1 MELAAGVML
10 TQQLRL
16 SHELGEG
23 AMGKIWAA
31 DDLVGQRRVALKFM
45 SAELAATNAQ
55 ALKRFER
62 EAVMLEGINH
72 PNIVQ
77 LLHCGRAVDGTP
89 FIALE
94 LMSGE
99 PLIDD
104 LEREG
109 LFELDEL
116 QLLVDQ
122 LSSALHTL
130 HERDIVHRDVKAEN
144 IFIDRSNGA
153 LRIKL
158 FDFGL
163 AKKSGSDG
171 VASKKL
177 TGVGMMV
184 GTSEYMSPEQM
195 VSSKDADYTADLW
208 ALAVVAYV
216 TLAGALPFQGG
227 SIAKTFAL
235 LRKGEFTR
243 PSTLRD
249 DVTAVIDSWFE
260 RAFDNDFNKRFD
272 SAAKMAESLR
282 KAIAGAPPSMAP
294 PKSRRAPGVRTALRE
309 GSVPP
314 PPMLAPQPAGHAPP
328 APSPVPAHI
337 AGAAAPVAQ
346 QPPAPA
352 PPMRLDANLDLLPVP
367 PSQSSRSTLIALIV
381 VGVLIAA
388 IVLAI
393 LVSR

>member
-1 MELAAGVML
+1 MQLAAGVML
-10 TQQLRL
+10 TEQLRL

-31 DDLVGQRRVALKFM
+31 DHLSAQRRVAIKFM

-62 EAVMLEGINH
+62 EAVMLEGIRH
-72 PNIVQ
+72 PNIVE
-77 LLHCGRAVDGTP
+77 LLSCGRAFDGTP
-89 FIALE
+89 FIVLE
-94 LMSGE
+94 LMTGV

-116 QLLVDQ
+116 QQLVDQ
-122 LSSALHTL
+122 LAAALSAL
-130 HERDIVHRDVKAEN
+130 HERDIIHRDVKAEN

-153 LRIKL
+153 LRFKL

-163 AKKSGSDG
+163 AKNSASES

-195 VSSKDADYTADLW
+195 ISSKDADFTADLW

-227 SIAKTFAL
+227 SLAKTFAL
-235 LRKGEFTR
+235 LRKGEFER
-243 PSTLRD
+243 PSSMRD
-249 DVTAVIDSWFE
+249 DVTAIIDRWFE
-260 RAFDNDFNKRFD
+260 RAFDSDFNKRFV
-272 SAAKMAESLR
+272 SAAKMAEALR

-294 PKSRRAPGVRTALRE
+294 PKSRRAPDVRDALR
-309 GSVPP
+309 GTAIPP
-314 PPMLAPQPAGHAPP
+314 PPNVANVPYGGAAPLGPP
-328 APSPVPAHI
+328 
-337 AGAAAPVAQ
+337 AAPVAPAVPVAPAAPWQ
-346 QPPAPA
+346 AAPA
-352 PPMRLDANLDLLPVP
+352 PPTLDQNLELLPAP
-367 PSQSSRSTLIALIV
+367 PPKGTRSALIAMIV

-388 IVLAI
+388 VVLAV
-393 LVSR
+393 LLSK